1 MAISIETTDD
11 FLRVLR
17 ENEEFLAA
25 ARREIY
31 TQDLLALPR
40 EFKDYS
46 EKTDARLENIE
57 DGVDTLQ
64 DNMNDLHGFNLERKM
79 ASMLRQQLGR
89 VLDLTTV
96 RAIWTARSA
105 AQATGRAR
113 TFERQT
119 EEASESGV
127 ITHTEADR
135 LIDTDMIVSGI
146 RMPDG
151 NVVYVAVEA
160 SGTIKT
166 NDIER
171 ARESA
176 SILARLYETEAIA
189 AVYGYSIEQQQVDE
203 AQPDAEAGLPE
214 VHIFLE
220 SDRA

>member
-1 MAISIETTDD
+1 MAISIETTEDL
-11 FLRVLR
+11 LRALR

-40 EFKDYS
+40 EFRGYS
-46 EKTDARLENIE
+46 EKTDARLENI
-57 DGVDTLQ
+57 DGVDALQ
-64 DNMNDLHGFNLERKM
+64 DDMNDMQGFNLERKM
-79 ASMLRQQLGR
+79 AFRLRQQLGR
-89 VLDLTTV
+89 AFELTTV

-119 EEASESGV
+119 EEASENGV
-127 ITHTEADR
+127 ISYSEADR
-135 LIDTDMIVSGI
+135 LIDTDMIVSGM
-146 RMPDG
+146 RMPGGDA
-151 NVVYVAVEA
+151 VYIAVEA

-166 NDIER
+166 NDIDR

-176 SILARLYETEAIA
+176 SILTRLYETEAIA

-203 AQPDAEAGLPE
+203 AQPDTEADLPE

>member
-25 ARREIY
+25 ARRDIY

-64 DNMNDLHGFNLERKM
+64 DNMNDLHGFNLERKRS
-79 ASMLRQQLGR
+79 SMLTQQLGR
-89 VLDLTTV
+89 AFDLTTV

-113 TFERQT
+113 TFERQI
-119 EEASESGV
+119 EEAGEGGV

-135 LIDTDMIVSGI
+135 LIDTDMIASGM
-146 RMPDG
+146 RMPGGD
-151 NVVYVAVEA
+151 VVYIAVEA
-160 SGTIKT
+160 SGTIKS
-166 NDIER
+166 NDIGR

-176 SILARLYETEAIA
+176 SILTRLHEIEAIA
-189 AVYGYSIEQQQVDE
+189 AVYGYSIDQQQVEE
-203 AQPDAEAGLPE
+203 ARPDTDLPE